1 LSYRVMVKLALLN
14 ARVSEAAFLVPRLD
28 HSLPAQDSQSVRVV
42 TEAGKFPVLKS
53 APSDA
58 GCGTEEDDMAKRVPT
73 CM

>member
-1 LSYRVMVKLALLN
+1 MVKVALLN
-14 ARVSEAAFLVPRLD
+14 ARLSKAAFLVPRLG
-28 HSLPAQDSQSVRVV
+28 HSLLAQNSQSVRLL
-42 TEAGKFPVLKS
+42 TEAGKFLVPKN